1 MSGTI
6 DMASLANRPHA
17 QRELRMSERRIL
29 WRILWKGGRSG
40 VKAVAGRR
48 TIRRWRGTQRMG
60 ALAWA

>member
-6 DMASLANRPHA
+6 DMASLANRPGA
-17 QRELRMSERRIL
+17 QHELRMAERRIL
-29 WRILWKGGRSG
+29 WRVLWKSGRSG
-40 VKAVAGRR
+40 LNSVAGKR